1 MRLMRLGQSALALHG
16 DLEQR
21 DRDQTLVRF
30 TNGSARILVA
40 TDVAARGLD
49 IKSLELVV
57 NYELA
62 WDPEAHVH
70 PYWPYGT
77 RRKQRSGD
85 QFLRAGRGAAGEI
98 FFQKCCNSKLN
109 WLNAPARQPLL
120 PLAAEMAT
128 LCIDGGKKA
137 KMRPGDI
144 LGALTG
150 DIGLDG
156 ADIGKINVHPMHV
169 YVAVRQAVAQKA
181 CKQLQNGKIKGKSCR
196 VRAIKM
202 NR

>member
-1 MRLMRLGQSALALHG
+1 MVFCNTKKDCQAVCDALNAVGQSALALHG

-30 TNGSARILVA
+30 ANGSARILVA

-49 IKSLELVV
+49 IKSLE
-57 NYELA
+57 E
-62 WDPEAHVH
+62 EA
-70 PYWPYGT
+70 
-77 RRKQRSGD
+77 QRANILSEML
-85 QFLRAGRGAAGEI
+85 QL
-98 FFQKCCNSKLN
+98 KLN

-181 CKQLQNGKIKGKSCR
+181 WKQLQNGKIKGKSCR
-196 VRAIKM
+196 VRLLK
-202 NR
+202 